1 MRRIFALLPLLLSAA
16 CTTGLG
22 PKTLRT
28 ERPDYN
34 RQLLGSH
41 NAEMLLNL
49 VRLRYNEAPL
59 FLQVGSVV
67 TNYKY
72 EAGLSAL
79 GGIAG
84 PGNGG
89 NTGVFGGNLD
99 YREQPTIT
107 YSPLIGEEFAQR
119 MLTPLPIESIM
130 LFEQSGWS
138 AFRLMM
144 IGVQQINDVYNA
156 PTSNGPTPRTKP
168 DFEAFLDLA
177 MRIERLREARLIG
190 FNWEFAEADERVSAR
205 ETTGK
210 SHAKTPPAAAPDPG
224 GFAKPPPGGLPRL
237 WLHEP
242 ADPGDPLAGDVA
254 AVRRILDLPSDRE
267 EYVLDGFPF
276 GRRRDHVGIRCR
288 SLLGIMF
295 FLSQAIEVPPEDVA
309 AGRLAVTRERDD
321 QPFDWRRITDRI
333 LTIHSQKSEPSN
345 AFVAVKDRD
354 WWFYVADDDP
364 DSKATFAL
372 LGILYSLQQMTGHG
386 KAPVLTLPVGD

>member
-1 MRRIFALLPLLLSAA
+1 
-16 CTTGLG
+16 
-22 PKTLRT
+22 
-28 ERPDYN
+28 
-34 RQLLGSH
+34 
-41 NAEMLLNL
+41 
-49 VRLRYNEAPL
+49 
-59 FLQVGSVV
+59 
-67 TNYKY
+67 
-72 EAGLSAL
+72 
-79 GGIAG
+79 
-84 PGNGG
+84 
-89 NTGVFGGNLD
+89 
-99 YREQPTIT
+99 
-107 YSPLIGEEFAQR
+107 
-119 MLTPLPIESIM
+119 
-130 LFEQSGWS
+130 
-138 AFRLMM
+138 
-144 IGVQQINDVYNA
+144 
-156 PTSNGPTPRTKP
+156 
-168 DFEAFLDLA
+168 

-205 ETTGK
+205 ETAGK
-210 SHAKTPPAAAPDPG
+210 SHAKAPPAAAPDPG
-224 GFAKPPPGGLPRL
+224 GSAKPPPGGLPRL

-242 ADPGDPLAGDVA
+242 ADPGDPLAGDVT